1 MKRYTKIYRIYHPTK
16 AKPLHVY
23 ELVHMPIY
31 FNSRLRLSLCS
42 GTRDEQI
49 EHTSTWNGTQ
59 ISIYAQLPPKCIN
72 ASCKNRKPKKKCT
85 NKITTHLNQIKI
97 ETRVRVER
105 SKKYI
110 FIIMR
115 GSASKKKKRNQHA
128 LRHTWLDSRL
138 NWIKKQVRK
147 NMKQTQNTVN
157 MVQQVVDQQ
166 PEDAAPPKTL
176 QDNWAPVKK
185 KIQGSLRKCAYKR
198 QKVS

>member
-1 MKRYTKIYRIYHPTK
+1 MKRYTKIYHPTK

-42 GTRDEQI
+42 STRDEQI

-59 ISIYAQLPPKCIN
+59 ISIYAQLPPKCKN

-85 NKITTHLNQIKI
+85 TKITTHLNQIKI

-110 FIIMR
+110 YLSSNKNHERERI
-115 GSASKKKKRNQHA
+115 KKKNETSMPCATPGLTR
-128 LRHTWLDSRL
+128 D
-138 NWIKKQVRK
+138 WIESK
-147 NMKQTQNTVN
+147 NMYEKIWNRH
-157 MVQQVVDQQ
+157 
-166 PEDAAPPKTL
+166 KTL
-176 QDNWAPVKK
+176 
-185 KIQGSLRKCAYKR
+185 
-198 QKVS
+198 